1 MPGRGTRTFFFS
13 LISRFLLEKVW
24 LWKTFFWPNLP
35 LRPKFFFSFCHICI
49 FRSTILLVIM
59 KKWEFSPSEVK
70 FSKSFPAE
78 SVHPGEGLLKDFT
91 WNLCFFR
98 VFVFLCAFFFFF
110 LRAHV
115 VFFPCII
122 WAKNFQSPPKN
133 FRTHFFFA
141 KYSNFAHF
149 QRFIYIYITSNLS
162 SWTFLPKCVVFWREF
177 DYFLPSGC
185 RPHPQI

>member
-35 LRPKFFFSFCHICI
+35 LRPKFFFSFCHLCI

-110 LRAHV
+110 WGPMLCFSPALFGQKIFKV
-115 VFFPCII
+115 
-122 WAKNFQSPPKN
+122 PPKTSG
-133 FRTHFFFA
+133 RTFFLQNIQISHIF
-141 KYSNFAHF
+141 NVLFT
-149 QRFIYIYITSNLS
+149 FI
-162 SWTFLPKCVVFWREF
+162 
-177 DYFLPSGC
+177 
-185 RPHPQI
+185 